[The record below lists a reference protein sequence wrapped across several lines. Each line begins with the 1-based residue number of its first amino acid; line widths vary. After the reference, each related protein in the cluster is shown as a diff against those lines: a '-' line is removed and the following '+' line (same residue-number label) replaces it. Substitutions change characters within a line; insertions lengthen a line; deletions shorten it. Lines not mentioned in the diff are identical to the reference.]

1 MTSSNSHAEYV
12 HVNQRC
18 KGYVSLLWVTLQDLK
33 QNYSDDLANG
43 KYTLKNIKLKL
54 YKVPS
59 WTDEMCFIPLQRL
72 GNLNQSLGKTNRSSE
87 CLPIS
92 SAMLDRNRTA
102 ENSFFLV
109 HMGFC

>member
-1 MTSSNSHAEYV
+1 MPVVGN
-12 HVNQRC
+12 
-18 KGYVSLLWVTLQDLK
+18 VTGLSTE
-33 QNYSDDLANG
+33 NYSGDLDHG

-54 YKVPS
+54 YNVPG
-59 WTDEMCFIPLQRL
+59 WTDEMCFIPLQKL
-72 GNLNQSLGKTNRSSE
+72 GNLNQSLGKANRSSE

-102 ENSFFLV
+102 ENRVFLV